1 MARGRLAREEQGRA
15 VIEVEVISTVSLPTP
30 AVSVAMANPGWDRMR
45 WAVQKLAE
53 LGISEVL
60 VIDTERSAR
69 SSGREPAIDR
79 LNEVA
84 RQAAMQSRQPFVTA
98 VRGGYAP
105 SAAPG
110 TALPVVSGEGL
121 SLVML
126 WEKATASLTE
136 CLPQEASGVRL
147 LVGPEGGFT
156 QEEAEAA
163 GKQGAALASLGS
175 NILRTETAAIVG
187 AALVLARYGRLG

>member
-1 MARGRLAREEQGRA
+1 
-15 VIEVEVISTVSLPTP
+15 
-30 AVSVAMANPGWDRMR
+30 MR

-53 LGISEVL
+53 LGTSEVL
-60 VIDTERSAR
+60 VTDSERSAR
-69 SSGREPAIDR
+69 SSARQPAVDR

-98 VRGGYAP
+98 VRGGYAL
-105 SAAPG
+105 SPG
-110 TALPVVSGEGL
+110 PGKALPVSAGGL

-163 GKQGAALASLGS
+163 GKQGAALASLGP